1 MALTN
6 TTDNFSFWL
15 QTDSRFG
22 EGIVQQLPD
31 TLKEWGVSRV
41 CAVIDG
47 GVRSNE
53 HVAKLKERLNDTFST
68 VFVAESEVAEPDYD
82 YLDQFKSQISADY
95 DVMIAIGGGSTLDL
109 AKATSVLVTNP
120 GPAISFRG
128 FNLIKKPGIPVVAIP
143 STAGTGS
150 EITPNAVFTDKK
162 EMRKLGINTNLY
174 VPKLALLDPLM
185 TISCPR
191 SVTVSSGVDAIVHT
205 LESYV
210 AKRTNP
216 VSRMFAREAFRLLF
230 HNLPAV
236 LSDPQNVQ
244 LRARVQ
250 RGAFC
255 AGIGLMNSG
264 AGPAGA
270 LSYPLGVHFQ
280 VPHGIAGGVFVSR
293 IARFNAERGYTDYAE
308 LYDLIEGADL
318 SLSPQDKALR
328 FCDEMDR
335 MLLSLE
341 IPNTLESFGVT
352 RSDVPMLAEQTM
364 LLAGALDQNPVAFG
378 IAEVESVLG
387 GMV

>member
-1 MALTN
+1 MALAS
-6 TTDNFSFWL
+6 TTDNFPFWL

-22 EGIVQQLPD
+22 EGVVQQLPD
-31 TLKEWGVSRV
+31 TLKDWGVSRV

-47 GVRSNE
+47 GVRTNE
-53 HVAKLKERLNDTFST
+53 HVEKLKERLSSTFSK
-68 VFVAESEVAEPDYD
+68 VFFAESDVAEPDYD
-82 YLDQFKSQISADY
+82 YLDEFKAQFTPDY

-120 GPAISFRG
+120 GPAISYRG
-128 FNLIKKPGIPVVAIP
+128 FNLIKNPGIPVVAIP

-191 SVTVSSGVDAIVHT
+191 SVTTSSGVDAIVHT

-216 VSRMFAREAFRLLF
+216 LSRMFAREAFRLLF

-236 LSDPQNVQ
+236 VADPQNVQ
-244 LRARVQ
+244 LRAQVQ
-250 RGAFC
+250 RGAYC

-280 VPHGIAGGVFVSR
+280 VPHGIAGGVFVAR

-308 LYDLIEGADL
+308 LYDLIDGAAL
-318 SLSPQDKALR
+318 SLTPQEKSLR

-341 IPNTLESFGVT
+341 IPNTLGAFGVK
-352 RSDVPMLAEQTM
+352 RSDVSLLAEQTM

-378 IAEVESVLG
+378 IAEVENVLG
-387 GMV
+387 AMV

>member
-1 MALTN
+1 
-6 TTDNFSFWL
+6 
-15 QTDSRFG
+15 
-22 EGIVQQLPD
+22 
-31 TLKEWGVSRV
+31 
-41 CAVIDG
+41 
-47 GVRSNE
+47 
-53 HVAKLKERLNDTFST
+53 
-68 VFVAESEVAEPDYD
+68 
-82 YLDQFKSQISADY
+82 
-95 DVMIAIGGGSTLDL
+95 
-109 AKATSVLVTNP
+109 
-120 GPAISFRG
+120 
-128 FNLIKKPGIPVVAIP
+128 
-143 STAGTGS
+143 
-150 EITPNAVFTDKK
+150 
-162 EMRKLGINTNLY
+162 
-174 VPKLALLDPLM
+174 M

-216 VSRMFAREAFRLLF
+216 VTRMFAREAFRLLF

-293 IARFNAERGYTDYAE
+293 IARFNAEGGYTDYAE

-318 SLSPQDKALR
+318 SLSQHEKALR

-341 IPNTLESFGVT
+341 IPNTLGSFGVT

>member
-1 MALTN
+1 MAFTT

-15 QTDSRFG
+15 QTESRFG
-22 EGIVQQLPD
+22 EGVVRQLPD
-31 TLKEWGVSRV
+31 TLKDWGVSRV

-47 GVRSNE
+47 GLRNNQ
-53 HVAKLKERLNDTFST
+53 HVAELKDRLKTTFAEL
-68 VFVAESEVAEPDYD
+68 FVAESDVAEPDYD
-82 YLDQFKSQISADY
+82 YLDEFKAQFSPDY

-120 GPAISFRG
+120 GPAISYRG
-128 FNLIKKPGIPVVAIP
+128 FNLIKQAGIPVVAIP

-191 SVTVSSGVDAIVHT
+191 SVTVSSGVDAVVHT

-216 VSRMFAREAFRLLF
+216 LSRMFAREAFRLLF

-236 LSDPQNVQ
+236 VSDPENVSF
-244 LRARVQ
+244 RAKVQ
-250 RGAFC
+250 RGAYC

-280 VPHGIAGGVFVSR
+280 VPHGIAGGVFVAR
-293 IARFNAERGYTDYAE
+293 IARFNAEHGYTDYAE
-308 LYDLIEGADL
+308 LYDLIDGADL
-318 SLSPQDKALR
+318 SLTPTEKSLR

-335 MLLSLE
+335 MLATLD
-341 IPNTLESFGVT
+341 IPNTLGTFGVKST
-352 RSDVPMLAEQTM
+352 DVPMLAEQTM

-387 GMV
+387 AMV

>member
-1 MALTN
+1 M
-6 TTDNFSFWL
+6 DFSFWL
-15 QTDSRFG
+15 QTETRFG
-22 EGIVQQLPD
+22 EGVVQQLPE
-31 TLKEWGVSRV
+31 TLREWGVSRV

-53 HVAKLKERLNDTFST
+53 HVNQLRESLRSTFET
-68 VFVAESEVAEPDYD
+68 VFIAESDVAEPDYD
-82 YLDQFKSQISADY
+82 YLDQFKSQFTPDY

-109 AKATSVLVTNP
+109 AKATSVLITNP
-120 GPAISFRG
+120 GPAISYRG
-128 FNLIKKPGIPVVAIP
+128 FNLIKNTGVPVVAIP

-191 SVTVSSGVDAIVHT
+191 SVTTSSGVDAIVHT

-216 VSRMFAREAFRLLF
+216 LSRMFAREAFRLLF

-236 LSDPQNVQ
+236 VVDPQNVS
-244 LRARVQ
+244 LRAKVQ
-250 RGAFC
+250 RGAYC

-280 VPHGIAGGVFVSR
+280 VPHGIAGGVFVAR

-318 SLSPQDKALR
+318 SLSGEEKSLR

-335 MLLSLE
+335 MLQSLE
-341 IPNTLESFGVT
+341 IPNTLGSFGVKS
-352 RSDVPMLAEQTM
+352 SDVPMLAEQTM
-364 LLAGALDQNPVAFG
+364 LLAGALEQNPVAFG
-378 IAEVESVLG
+378 ITEVNTVLSS
-387 GMV
+387 MV

>member
-1 MALTN
+1 MGVAPTP
-6 TTDNFSFWL
+6 DNFSFWL
-15 QTDSRFG
+15 QTETRFG
-22 EGIVQQLPD
+22 EGVVQQLPE
-31 TLKEWGVSRV
+31 TLKQWGVSRV

-53 HVAKLKERLNDTFST
+53 HVNQLKEDLQNAFGS
-68 VFVAESEVAEPDYD
+68 VFVAESDVAEPDYD
-82 YLDQFKSQISADY
+82 YLDQFKSQFTPDY

-109 AKATSVLVTNP
+109 AKATSVLIANP
-120 GPAISFRG
+120 GPAISYRG
-128 FNLIKKPGIPVVAIP
+128 FNLVKNAGIPVVAIP

-191 SVTVSSGVDAIVHT
+191 SVTTSSGVDAVVHT

-216 VSRMFAREAFRLLF
+216 LSRMFAREAFRLLF

-236 LSDPQNVQ
+236 VSDPQNVG
-244 LRARVQ
+244 LRAKVQ
-250 RGAFC
+250 RGAYC

-280 VPHGIAGGVFVSR
+280 VPHGIAGGVFVAR

-318 SLSPQDKALR
+318 SLSPEEKSLR

-341 IPNTLESFGVT
+341 IPNTLGTFGVKS
-352 RSDVPMLAEQTM
+352 SDVPMLAEQTM
-364 LLAGALDQNPVAFG
+364 LLAGALEQNPVSFG
-378 IAEVESVLG
+378 IAEVRNVLG
-387 GMV
+387 SMV

>member
-364 LLAGALDQNPVAFG
+364 LLSGALDQNPVAFG

>member
-216 VSRMFAREAFRLLF
+216 VSRMFAREALRLLF
-230 HNLPAV
+230 HNLPGV

-318 SLSPQDKALR
+318 SLSPQEKALR

-387 GMV
+387 

>member
-1 MALTN
+1 M
-6 TTDNFSFWL
+6 
-15 QTDSRFG
+15 R
-22 EGIVQQLPD
+22 QLPD
-31 TLKEWGVSRV
+31 TLKDWGVSRV

-47 GVRSNE
+47 GLRNNQ
-53 HVAKLKERLNDTFST
+53 HVHELKDRLKNTFT
-68 VFVAESEVAEPDYD
+68 ELFVAESDVAEPDYD
-82 YLDQFKSQISADY
+82 YLDEFKAQFSPDY

-120 GPAISFRG
+120 GPAISYRG
-128 FNLIKKPGIPVVAIP
+128 FNLIKQAGIPVVAIP

-185 TISCPR
+185 TLSCPR
-191 SVTVSSGVDAIVHT
+191 SVTVSSGVDAVVHT

-216 VSRMFAREAFRLLF
+216 LSRMFAREAFRLLF

-236 LSDPQNVQ
+236 VADPQNISF
-244 LRARVQ
+244 RSKVQ
-250 RGAFC
+250 RGAYC

-280 VPHGIAGGVFVSR
+280 VPHGIAGGVFVAR
-293 IARFNAERGYTDYAE
+293 IARFNAEHGYTDYAE

-318 SLSPQDKALR
+318 SLTPAEKALR

-335 MLLSLE
+335 MLATLD
-341 IPNTLESFGVT
+341 IPNTLGTFGVKST
-352 RSDVPMLAEQTM
+352 DVPMLAEQTM

-387 GMV
+387 AMV